1 MRRGDVSEDEVGEG
15 GEEGNGG
22 RRGGGGGGGDVTFFL
37 PSDPVDL
44 VVRLIWAWE
53 GKKGVG

>member
-1 MRRGDVSEDEVGEG
+1 MKMRWGREGKKGMVGGEG
-15 GEEGNGG
+15 GG
-22 RRGGGGGGGDVTFFL
+22 GGGGGGGDVTFFL